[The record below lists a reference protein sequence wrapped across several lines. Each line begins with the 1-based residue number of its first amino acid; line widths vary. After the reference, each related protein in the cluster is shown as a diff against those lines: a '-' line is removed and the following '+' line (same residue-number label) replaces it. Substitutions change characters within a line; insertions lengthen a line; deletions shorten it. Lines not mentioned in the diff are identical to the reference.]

1 MSIVPDDLQRRHF
14 EYIAATI
21 KALPDSMKRSDVAV
35 AFAKALQPTNVNFKR
50 GRFVVACEPAVGEI
64 DEALRDL
71 APETYA
77 EPEPEPKPEPEAY
90 VGSAV
95 RAVRDGRVLVL
106 DEPDAEP
113 EDGLGIEI
121 EPEPEPADG
130 PEPEL
135 ALSDLAALLRKE
147 LHK

>member
-1 MSIVPDDLQRRHF
+1 MSIVPDLQRRHF
-14 EYIAATI
+14 EYIAAII
-21 KALPDSMKRSDVAV
+21 KALPDHVQRSDVAA
-35 AFAKALQPTNVNFKR
+35 AFAKALLPTNVNFKR
-50 GRFVVACEPAVGEI
+50 GRFMLACEPAVGEVA
-64 DEALRDL
+64 EELRDL

-77 EPEPEPKPEPEAY
+77 EPKPEPEAY
-90 VGSAV
+90 AGSAV
-95 RAVRDGRVLVL
+95 RAVRDGHVLVL

-147 LHK
+147 MHR

>member
-50 GRFVVACEPAVGEI
+50 GRFVIACEPTMGEVA
-64 DEALRDL
+64 EGLRDL

-77 EPEPEPKPEPEAY
+77 EPKPEPEAY

-147 LHK
+147 LK